1 MANSEKNIP
10 SPELKLR
17 FENEALG
24 YIDMLYGTAL
34 RMTKSVP
41 DAQDL
46 VQETYAKAYAAF
58 HRFEEG
64 TNLKAWLFKI
74 LTNTFITNYRKKQRD
89 PYRGGSDELV
99 DWNLTRASSNASAG
113 LKSAEIEALD
123 LISDKKIIDALM
135 QLPEEFRLVVYLAD
149 VEGFSYKEISEI
161 MQTPL
166 GTVMSRLHRARK
178 ILRELLEDYLAKEG
192 QLNA

>member
-1 MANSEKNIP
+1 MTPSTENSS
-10 SPELKLR
+10 SPELKQR
-17 FENEALG
+17 FEAEALVFL
-24 YIDMLYGTAL
+24 DMLYRTAL
-34 RMTKSVP
+34 RMTKSEP

-64 TNLKAWLFKI
+64 TNLKAWLFRI
-74 LTNTFITNYRKKQRD
+74 LTNTFITNYRKKQRN
-89 PYRGGSDELV
+89 PYQGGSDELV
-99 DWNLTRASSNASAG
+99 DWNLTRASTNASLG

-123 LISDKKIIDALM
+123 LITDQKILDALLD
-135 QLPEEFRLVVYLAD
+135 LPEEFRIVIYLAD

-161 MQTPL
+161 MQSPI

-178 ILRELLEDYLAKEG
+178 ILRELLADYSVSGAE
-192 QLNA
+192 

>member
-1 MANSEKNIP
+1 MGKSTSNIP

-17 FENEALG
+17 FEKDALG
-24 YIDMLYGTAL
+24 YIDMLYRTAL
-34 RMTKSVP
+34 RMTRSAP

-64 TNLKAWLFKI
+64 TNLKAWLFRI
-74 LTNTFITNYRKKQRD
+74 LTNTFITNYRKNQRN
-89 PYRGGSDELV
+89 PYKGGTDELV
-99 DWNLTRASSNASAG
+99 DWNLTRASSNAPAG

-123 LISDKKIIDALM
+123 LITDNKIIEALM
-135 QLPEEFRLVVYLAD
+135 QLPEEFRMVIYLAD

-161 MQTPL
+161 MQSPI

-178 ILRELLEDYLAKEG
+178 TLRELLEDYVLKDG
-192 QLNA
+192 Q

>member
-1 MANSEKNIP
+1 MTP
-10 SPELKLR
+10 SPENTSRPELKQR
-17 FENEALG
+17 FEAEALVFL
-24 YIDMLYGTAL
+24 DMLYRTAL
-34 RMTKSVP
+34 RMTKSEP

-64 TNLKAWLFKI
+64 TNLKAWLFRI
-74 LTNTFITNYRKKQRD
+74 LTNTFITNYRKKQRN
-89 PYRGGSDELV
+89 PYQGGSDELV
-99 DWNLTRASSNASAG
+99 DWNLTRASTNASLG

-123 LISDKKIIDALM
+123 LITDQKILDALLD
-135 QLPEEFRLVVYLAD
+135 LPEEFRIVIYLAD

-161 MQTPL
+161 MQSPI

-178 ILRELLEDYLAKEG
+178 ILRELLADYSVSGAE
-192 QLNA
+192 

>member
-1 MANSEKNIP
+1 MGKSTSNIP

-17 FENEALG
+17 FEKDALG
-24 YIDMLYGTAL
+24 YIDMLYRTAL
-34 RMTKSVP
+34 RMTRSAP

-64 TNLKAWLFKI
+64 TNLKAWLFRI
-74 LTNTFITNYRKKQRD
+74 LTNTFITNYRKNQRN
-89 PYRGGSDELV
+89 PYKGGTDELV
-99 DWNLTRASSNASAG
+99 DWNLTRAAESATSG

-123 LISDKKIIDALM
+123 LITDNKITDALM
-135 QLPEEFRLVVYLAD
+135 QLPEEFRMVIYLAD

-161 MQTPL
+161 MQSPI

-178 ILRELLEDYLAKEG
+178 ILRELLEDYVLKDR
-192 QLNA
+192 Q

>member
-1 MANSEKNIP
+1 MKQSPKGSL
-10 SPELKLR
+10 SPELKQR
-17 FENEALG
+17 FEDEALL
-24 YIDMLYGTAL
+24 YLDMLYRTAL
-34 RMTKSVP
+34 RMTKSAP

-58 HRFEEG
+58 HRFEAG
-64 TNLKAWLFKI
+64 TNLKAWLFRI

-89 PYRGGSDELV
+89 PYQGGSDELV
-99 DWNLTRASSNASAG
+99 DWNLTRASSDASLG

-123 LISDKKIIDALM
+123 LITDKRILDALLD
-135 QLPEEFRLVVYLAD
+135 LPEEFRIVIYLAD

-161 MQTPL
+161 METPI

-178 ILRELLEDYLAKEG
+178 ILRELLADYLVSGVE
-192 QLNA
+192 

>member
-1 MANSEKNIP
+1 MAPSRENTS
-10 SPELKLR
+10 SPELKQR
-17 FENEALG
+17 FEAEALVFL
-24 YIDMLYGTAL
+24 DMLYRTAL
-34 RMTKSVP
+34 RMTKSEP

-64 TNLKAWLFKI
+64 TNLKAWLFRI
-74 LTNTFITNYRKKQRD
+74 LTNTFITNYRKKQRN
-89 PYRGGSDELV
+89 PYQGGSDELV
-99 DWNLTRASSNASAG
+99 DWNLTRASSNASLG

-123 LISDKKIIDALM
+123 LITDQKILDALLD
-135 QLPEEFRLVVYLAD
+135 LPEEFRIVIYLAD

-161 MQTPL
+161 MQSPI

-178 ILRELLEDYLAKEG
+178 ILRELLADYSVSGVE
-192 QLNA
+192 

>member
-1 MANSEKNIP
+1 MKQSPKGSL
-10 SPELKLR
+10 SPELKQR
-17 FENEALG
+17 FEDEALL
-24 YIDMLYGTAL
+24 YLDMLYRTAL
-34 RMTKSVP
+34 RMTKSAP

-58 HRFEEG
+58 HRFEAG
-64 TNLKAWLFKI
+64 TNLKAWLFRI

-89 PYRGGSDELV
+89 PYQGGSDELV
-99 DWNLTRASSNASAG
+99 DWNLTRASSNASLG

-123 LISDKKIIDALM
+123 SITDKRILDALLD
-135 QLPEEFRLVVYLAD
+135 LPEEFRIVIYLAD

-161 MQTPL
+161 METPI

-178 ILRELLEDYLAKEG
+178 ILRELLADYLVSGVE
-192 QLNA
+192 

>member
-1 MANSEKNIP
+1 MAPSRENTS
-10 SPELKLR
+10 SPELKQR
-17 FENEALG
+17 FEAEALVFL
-24 YIDMLYGTAL
+24 DMLYRTAL
-34 RMTKSVP
+34 RMTKSEP

-64 TNLKAWLFKI
+64 TNLKAWLFRI
-74 LTNTFITNYRKKQRD
+74 LTNTFITNYRKKQRN
-89 PYRGGSDELV
+89 PYQGGSDELV
-99 DWNLTRASSNASAG
+99 DWNLTRASTNASLG

-123 LISDKKIIDALM
+123 LITDQKILDALLD
-135 QLPEEFRLVVYLAD
+135 LPEEFRIVIYLAD

-161 MQTPL
+161 MQSPI

-178 ILRELLEDYLAKEG
+178 ILRELLADYSVSGAE
-192 QLNA
+192 

>member
-1 MANSEKNIP
+1 MTPSPENTS
-10 SPELKLR
+10 SPELKQR
-17 FENEALG
+17 FEAEALVFL
-24 YIDMLYGTAL
+24 DMLYRTAL
-34 RMTKSVP
+34 RMTKSEP

-64 TNLKAWLFKI
+64 TNLKAWLFRI
-74 LTNTFITNYRKKQRD
+74 LTNTFITNYRKKQRN
-89 PYRGGSDELV
+89 PYQGGSDELV
-99 DWNLTRASSNASAG
+99 DWNLTRASTNASLG

-123 LISDKKIIDALM
+123 LITDQKILDALLD
-135 QLPEEFRLVVYLAD
+135 LPEEFRIVIYLAD

-161 MQTPL
+161 MQSPI

-178 ILRELLEDYLAKEG
+178 ILRELLADYSVSGAE
-192 QLNA
+192 

>member
-1 MANSEKNIP
+1 MKQSPKGSL
-10 SPELKLR
+10 SPELKQR
-17 FENEALG
+17 FEDEALL
-24 YIDMLYGTAL
+24 YLDMLYRTAL
-34 RMTKSVP
+34 RMTKSAP

-58 HRFEEG
+58 HRFEAG
-64 TNLKAWLFKI
+64 TNLKAWLFRI

-89 PYRGGSDELV
+89 PYQGGSDELV
-99 DWNLTRASSNASAG
+99 DWNLTRASSNASLG

-123 LISDKKIIDALM
+123 LITDKRILDALLD
-135 QLPEEFRLVVYLAD
+135 LPEDFRIVIYLAD

-161 MQTPL
+161 METPI

-178 ILRELLEDYLAKEG
+178 ILRELLADYLVSGVE
-192 QLNA
+192 

>member
-1 MANSEKNIP
+1 MKPSPKGSL
-10 SPELKLR
+10 SPELKQR
-17 FENEALG
+17 FEDEALL
-24 YIDMLYGTAL
+24 YLDMLYRTAL
-34 RMTKSVP
+34 RMTKSAP

-58 HRFEEG
+58 HRFEAG
-64 TNLKAWLFKI
+64 TNLKAWLFRI

-89 PYRGGSDELV
+89 PYQGGSDELV
-99 DWNLTRASSNASAG
+99 DWNLTRASSNASLG

-123 LISDKKIIDALM
+123 LITDKRILDALLD
-135 QLPEEFRLVVYLAD
+135 LPEEFRIVIYLAD

-161 MQTPL
+161 METPI

-178 ILRELLEDYLAKEG
+178 ILRELLADYLVSGVE
-192 QLNA
+192 

>member
-1 MANSEKNIP
+1 MAPSRENTS
-10 SPELKLR
+10 SPELKQR
-17 FENEALG
+17 FEAEALVFL
-24 YIDMLYGTAL
+24 DMLYRTAL
-34 RMTKSVP
+34 RMTKSEP

-64 TNLKAWLFKI
+64 TNLKAWLFRI
-74 LTNTFITNYRKKQRD
+74 LTNTFITNYRKKQRN
-89 PYRGGSDELV
+89 PYQGGSDELV
-99 DWNLTRASSNASAG
+99 DWNLTRASSNASLG

-123 LISDKKIIDALM
+123 LITDQKILDALLD
-135 QLPEEFRLVVYLAD
+135 LPEEFRIVIYLAD

-161 MQTPL
+161 MQSPI

-178 ILRELLEDYLAKEG
+178 ILRELLADYSVSGAE
-192 QLNA
+192 

>member
-1 MANSEKNIP
+1 MTPSTKNSS
-10 SPELKLR
+10 SPDLKQR
-17 FENEALG
+17 FEAEALVFL
-24 YIDMLYGTAL
+24 DMLYRTAL
-34 RMTKSVP
+34 RMTKSEP

-64 TNLKAWLFKI
+64 TNLKAWLFRI
-74 LTNTFITNYRKKQRD
+74 LTNTFITNYRKKQRN
-89 PYRGGSDELV
+89 PYQGGSDELV
-99 DWNLTRASSNASAG
+99 DWNLTRASTNASLG

-123 LISDKKIIDALM
+123 LITDQKILDALLD
-135 QLPEEFRLVVYLAD
+135 LPEEFRIVIYLAD

-161 MQTPL
+161 MQSPI

-178 ILRELLEDYLAKEG
+178 ILRELLADYSVSGAE
-192 QLNA
+192 

>member
-1 MANSEKNIP
+1 MTPSTKNSS
-10 SPELKLR
+10 SPELKQR
-17 FENEALG
+17 FEAEALVFL
-24 YIDMLYGTAL
+24 DMLYRTAL
-34 RMTKSVP
+34 RMTKSEP

-64 TNLKAWLFKI
+64 TNLKAWLFRI
-74 LTNTFITNYRKKQRD
+74 LTNTFITNYRKKQRN
-89 PYRGGSDELV
+89 PYQGGSDELV
-99 DWNLTRASSNASAG
+99 DWNLTRASTNASLG

-123 LISDKKIIDALM
+123 LITDQKILDALLD
-135 QLPEEFRLVVYLAD
+135 LPEEFRIVIYLAD

-161 MQTPL
+161 MQSPI

-178 ILRELLEDYLAKEG
+178 ILRELLADYSVSGAE
-192 QLNA
+192 

>member
-1 MANSEKNIP
+1 MTPSTENSS
-10 SPELKLR
+10 SPELKQR
-17 FENEALG
+17 FEAEALVFL
-24 YIDMLYGTAL
+24 DMLYRTAL
-34 RMTKSVP
+34 RMTKSEP

-64 TNLKAWLFKI
+64 TNLKAWLFRI
-74 LTNTFITNYRKKQRD
+74 LTNTFITNYRKKQRN
-89 PYRGGSDELV
+89 PYQGGSDELV
-99 DWNLTRASSNASAG
+99 DWNLTRASTNASLG

-123 LISDKKIIDALM
+123 LITDQKILDALLD
-135 QLPEEFRLVVYLAD
+135 LPEEFRIVIYLAD

-161 MQTPL
+161 MQSPM

-178 ILRELLEDYLAKEG
+178 ILRELLADYSVSGAE
-192 QLNA
+192 

>member
-1 MANSEKNIP
+1 MSEQASKAQ

-17 FENEALG
+17 FEEEALVF
-24 YIDMLYGTAL
+24 IDMLYRTAL
-34 RMTKSVP
+34 RMTRSAP

-64 TNLKAWLFKI
+64 TNLKAWLFRI

-89 PYRGGSDELV
+89 PYKGGSDELV
-99 DWNLTRASSNASAG
+99 DWNLTRASSNASVG

-123 LISDKKIIDALM
+123 LITDNKIVDALLE
-135 QLPEEFRLVVYLAD
+135 LPEEFRMVVYLAD

-161 MQTPL
+161 MQTPI

-178 ILRELLEDYLAKEG
+178 TLRELLADYFAKYGE
-192 QLNA
+192 

>member
-1 MANSEKNIP
+1 MAPSSENTS
-10 SPELKLR
+10 SPELKQR
-17 FENEALG
+17 FEAEALVFL
-24 YIDMLYGTAL
+24 DMLYRTAL
-34 RMTKSVP
+34 RMTKSEP

-64 TNLKAWLFKI
+64 TNLKAWLFRI
-74 LTNTFITNYRKKQRD
+74 LTNTFITNYRKKQRN
-89 PYRGGSDELV
+89 PYQGGSDELV
-99 DWNLTRASSNASAG
+99 DWNLTRASSNASLG

-123 LISDKKIIDALM
+123 LITDQKILDALLD
-135 QLPEEFRLVVYLAD
+135 LPEEFRIVIYLAD

-161 MQTPL
+161 MQSPI

-178 ILRELLEDYLAKEG
+178 ILRELLADYSVSGAE
-192 QLNA
+192 

>member
-1 MANSEKNIP
+1 MGKSTSDIP
-10 SPELKLR
+10 SPELKQR
-17 FENEALG
+17 FEKDALG
-24 YIDMLYGTAL
+24 YIDMLYRTAL
-34 RMTKSVP
+34 RMTRSAP

-64 TNLKAWLFKI
+64 TNLKAWLFRI
-74 LTNTFITNYRKKQRD
+74 LTNTFITNYRKNQRN
-89 PYRGGSDELV
+89 PYKGGTDELV
-99 DWNLTRASSNASAG
+99 DWNLTRASSNAPAG

-123 LISDKKIIDALM
+123 LITDNKIIDALM
-135 QLPEEFRLVVYLAD
+135 QLPEEFRMVIYLAD

-161 MQTPL
+161 MQSPI

-178 ILRELLEDYLAKEG
+178 TLRELLEDYVLKDG
-192 QLNA
+192 Q

>member
-1 MANSEKNIP
+1 MGKSTSNIP

-17 FENEALG
+17 FEKDALG
-24 YIDMLYGTAL
+24 YIDVLYRTAL
-34 RMTKSVP
+34 RMTRSAP

-64 TNLKAWLFKI
+64 TNLKAWLFRI
-74 LTNTFITNYRKKQRD
+74 LTNTFITNYRKNQRN
-89 PYRGGSDELV
+89 PYKGGTDELV
-99 DWNLTRASSNASAG
+99 DWNLTRASSNAPAG

-123 LISDKKIIDALM
+123 LITDNKIIEALM
-135 QLPEEFRLVVYLAD
+135 QLPEEFRIVIYLAD

-161 MQTPL
+161 MQSPI

-178 ILRELLEDYLAKEG
+178 TLRELLEDYVLKDG
-192 QLNA
+192 Q

>member
-1 MANSEKNIP
+1 MAPSKKNTF
-10 SPELKLR
+10 SPELKQR
-17 FENEALG
+17 FEAEALVFL
-24 YIDMLYGTAL
+24 DMLYRTAL
-34 RMTKSVP
+34 RMTKSEP

-64 TNLKAWLFKI
+64 TNLKAWLFRI
-74 LTNTFITNYRKKQRD
+74 LTNTFITNYRKKQRN
-89 PYRGGSDELV
+89 PYQGGSDELV
-99 DWNLTRASSNASAG
+99 DWNLTRASTNASLG

-123 LISDKKIIDALM
+123 LITDQKILDALLD
-135 QLPEEFRLVVYLAD
+135 LPEEFRIVIYLAD

-161 MQTPL
+161 MQSPI

-178 ILRELLEDYLAKEG
+178 ILRELLADYSVSGAE
-192 QLNA
+192 

>member
-1 MANSEKNIP
+1 MAPSRENIS
-10 SPELKLR
+10 SPELKQR
-17 FENEALG
+17 FEAEALVFL
-24 YIDMLYGTAL
+24 DMLYRTAL
-34 RMTKSVP
+34 RMTKSEP

-64 TNLKAWLFKI
+64 TNLKAWLFRI
-74 LTNTFITNYRKKQRD
+74 LTNTFITNYRKKQRN
-89 PYRGGSDELV
+89 PYQGGSDELV
-99 DWNLTRASSNASAG
+99 DWNLTRASTNASLG

-123 LISDKKIIDALM
+123 LITDQKILDALLD
-135 QLPEEFRLVVYLAD
+135 LPEEFRIVIYLAD

-161 MQTPL
+161 MQSPI

-178 ILRELLEDYLAKEG
+178 ILRELLADYSVSGAE
-192 QLNA
+192 

>member
-1 MANSEKNIP
+1 MAP
-10 SPELKLR
+10 STENTSSRELKQR
-17 FENEALG
+17 FEVEALVFL
-24 YIDMLYGTAL
+24 DMLYRTAL
-34 RMTKSVP
+34 RMTKSEP

-64 TNLKAWLFKI
+64 TNLKAWLFRI
-74 LTNTFITNYRKKQRD
+74 LTNTFITNYRKKQRN
-89 PYRGGSDELV
+89 PYQGGSDELV
-99 DWNLTRASSNASAG
+99 DWNLTRASTNASLG

-123 LISDKKIIDALM
+123 LITDQKILDALLD
-135 QLPEEFRLVVYLAD
+135 LPEEFRIVIYLAD

-161 MQTPL
+161 MQSPI

-178 ILRELLEDYLAKEG
+178 ILRELLADYSVSGVE
-192 QLNA
+192 

>member
-1 MANSEKNIP
+1 MTPQPKSSL
-10 SPELKLR
+10 SPELKQR
-17 FENEALG
+17 FEAEALV
-24 YIDMLYGTAL
+24 YLDMLYRTAL
-34 RMTKSVP
+34 RMTKSAP

-58 HRFEEG
+58 HRFEAG
-64 TNLKAWLFKI
+64 TNLKAWLFRI

-89 PYRGGSDELV
+89 PYQGGSDELV
-99 DWNLTRASSNASAG
+99 DWNLTRASSNASLG

-123 LISDKKIIDALM
+123 LITDKRILDALLD
-135 QLPEEFRLVVYLAD
+135 LPEEFRIVIYLAD

-161 MQTPL
+161 METPI

-178 ILRELLEDYLAKEG
+178 ILRELLADYMVSGVE
-192 QLNA
+192 

>member
-1 MANSEKNIP
+1 MTPSPENTS
-10 SPELKLR
+10 SPELKQR
-17 FENEALG
+17 FEAEALVFL
-24 YIDMLYGTAL
+24 DMLYRTAL
-34 RMTKSVP
+34 RMTKSEP

-64 TNLKAWLFKI
+64 TNLKAWLFRI
-74 LTNTFITNYRKKQRD
+74 LTNTFITNYRKKQRN
-89 PYRGGSDELV
+89 PYQGGSDELV
-99 DWNLTRASSNASAG
+99 DWNLTRASSNASLG

-123 LISDKKIIDALM
+123 LITDQKILDALLD
-135 QLPEEFRLVVYLAD
+135 LPEEFRIVIYLAD

-161 MQTPL
+161 MQSPI

-178 ILRELLEDYLAKEG
+178 ILRELLADYSVSGAE
-192 QLNA
+192 

>member
-1 MANSEKNIP
+1 MKQSPKGSL
-10 SPELKLR
+10 SPELKQR
-17 FENEALG
+17 FEDEALL
-24 YIDMLYGTAL
+24 YLDMLYRTAL
-34 RMTKSVP
+34 RMTKSAP

-58 HRFEEG
+58 HRFEAG
-64 TNLKAWLFKI
+64 TNLKAWLFRI

-89 PYRGGSDELV
+89 PYQGGSDELV
-99 DWNLTRASSNASAG
+99 DWNLTRASSNASLG

-123 LISDKKIIDALM
+123 LITDKRILDALLD
-135 QLPEEFRLVVYLAD
+135 LPEEFRIVIYLAD

-161 MQTPL
+161 METPI

-178 ILRELLEDYLAKEG
+178 ILRELLADYLVSGVE
-192 QLNA
+192 

>member
-1 MANSEKNIP
+1 MGKSTSNIP

-17 FENEALG
+17 FEKDALG
-24 YIDMLYGTAL
+24 YIDVLYRTAL
-34 RMTKSVP
+34 RMTRSAP

-64 TNLKAWLFKI
+64 TNLKAWLFRI
-74 LTNTFITNYRKKQRD
+74 LTNTFITNYRKNQRN
-89 PYRGGSDELV
+89 PYKGGTDELV
-99 DWNLTRASSNASAG
+99 DWNLTRASSNAPAG

-123 LISDKKIIDALM
+123 LITDNKIIEALM
-135 QLPEEFRLVVYLAD
+135 QLPEEFRMVIYLAD

-161 MQTPL
+161 MQSPI

-178 ILRELLEDYLAKEG
+178 TLRELLEDYVLKDG
-192 QLNA
+192 Q

>member
-1 MANSEKNIP
+1 MTPARENTS
-10 SPELKLR
+10 SPELKQR
-17 FENEALG
+17 FEAEALVFL
-24 YIDMLYGTAL
+24 DMLYRTAL
-34 RMTKSVP
+34 RMTKSEP

-64 TNLKAWLFKI
+64 TNLKAWLFRI
-74 LTNTFITNYRKKQRD
+74 LTNTFITNYRKKQRN
-89 PYRGGSDELV
+89 PYQGGSDELV
-99 DWNLTRASSNASAG
+99 DWNLTRASTNASLG

-123 LISDKKIIDALM
+123 LITDQKILDALLD
-135 QLPEEFRLVVYLAD
+135 LPEEFRIVIYLAD

-161 MQTPL
+161 MQSPI

-178 ILRELLEDYLAKEG
+178 ILRELLADYSVSGAE
-192 QLNA
+192 

>member
-1 MANSEKNIP
+1 MTPSTENSS
-10 SPELKLR
+10 SPELKQR
-17 FENEALG
+17 FEAEALVFL
-24 YIDMLYGTAL
+24 DMLYRTAL
-34 RMTKSVP
+34 RMTKSEP

-64 TNLKAWLFKI
+64 TNLKAWLFRI
-74 LTNTFITNYRKKQRD
+74 LTNTFITNYRKKQRN
-89 PYRGGSDELV
+89 PYQGGSDELV
-99 DWNLTRASSNASAG
+99 DWNLTRASSNASLG

-123 LISDKKIIDALM
+123 LITDQKILDALLD
-135 QLPEEFRLVVYLAD
+135 LPEEFRIVIYLAD

-161 MQTPL
+161 MQSPI

-178 ILRELLEDYLAKEG
+178 ILRELLADYSVSWAE
-192 QLNA
+192 

>member
-1 MANSEKNIP
+1 MAPSKENTF
-10 SPELKLR
+10 SPELKQR
-17 FENEALG
+17 FEAEALVFL
-24 YIDMLYGTAL
+24 DMLYRTAL
-34 RMTKSVP
+34 RMTKSEP

-64 TNLKAWLFKI
+64 TNLKAWLFRI
-74 LTNTFITNYRKKQRD
+74 LTNTFITNYRKKQRN
-89 PYRGGSDELV
+89 PYQGGSDELV
-99 DWNLTRASSNASAG
+99 DWNLTRASTNASLG

-123 LISDKKIIDALM
+123 LITDQKILDALLD
-135 QLPEEFRLVVYLAD
+135 LPEEFRIVIYLAD

-161 MQTPL
+161 MQSPI

-178 ILRELLEDYLAKEG
+178 ILRELLADYSVSGAE
-192 QLNA
+192 

>member
-1 MANSEKNIP
+1 MTQQPKNSL
-10 SPELKLR
+10 SPELKQR
-17 FENEALG
+17 FEAEALV
-24 YIDMLYGTAL
+24 YLDMLYRTAL
-34 RMTKSVP
+34 RMTKSAP

-58 HRFEEG
+58 HRFEPG
-64 TNLKAWLFKI
+64 TNLKAWLFRI

-89 PYRGGSDELV
+89 PYQGGSDELV
-99 DWNLTRASSNASAG
+99 DWNLTRASSNASLG

-123 LISDKKIIDALM
+123 LITDKRILDALLD
-135 QLPEEFRLVVYLAD
+135 LPEEFRIVIYLAD

-161 MQTPL
+161 MQTPM

-178 ILRELLEDYLAKEG
+178 ILRELLSDYLVSGVE
-192 QLNA
+192 